1 MMNCSPT
8 QRFIL
13 SSRFVWMFSIVFAI
27 YMYAWSTQW
36 TLNPDLPIPY
46 RGRFFVEQANS
57 MLNGYFWVPET
68 ALPIECFFVDGKCT
82 GYYGIFPSL
91 LRIPFVLVFGATIPE
106 LNAVFI
112 SIAAGIALWAA
123 LNLCLRVLHMGP
135 SGTGRNNS
143 IAMVLVALTLGPGS
157 VLFLIFDPYVYQESI
172 MWSVAGV
179 LVAANLYWRWVHER
193 RTWQIIGIAVAC
205 ACSAGS
211 RPTTAF
217 VGLLLLLGIAVTFYR
232 EKTLRNRTALG
243 LIALSVLPLLMSFGV
258 LILKMGTPQQDF
270 SKYESKA
277 AMQNVAD
284 KNNGSLGYSARY
296 VPTTMFM
303 YLRPDALR
311 FSTEWPWIQFRFGPN
326 LETAL
331 TNEKSTEL
339 ESITY
344 LPPLPKDSML
354 LERITSLTNIMPLAL
369 FATLLAGITFLRK
382 RQWHFVLLLAA
393 VSTAPMILFV
403 QFSIATRYL
412 ADFYPVLALGTVLGV
427 TLAPQYEMLKA
438 TTRRLLFAAMS
449 LSIIF
454 SVMAV
459 TMLAV
464 EYAWIY
470 EIDRLIGS

>member
-1 MMNCSPT
+1 MNSSKV

-13 SSRFVWMFSIVFAI
+13 SARFVWAFSIAFAI

-36 TLNPDLPIPY
+36 TLNPDLPILY
-46 RGRFFVEQANS
+46 GGRFFVEQANS

-68 ALPIECFFVDGKCT
+68 ALPIECFYVDGKCT

-106 LNAVFI
+106 LNALFI
-112 SIAAGIALWAA
+112 SVAAGIALWAA
-123 LNLCLRVLHMGP
+123 LNLCLRVLLMAP

-157 VLFLIFDPYVYQESI
+157 VLLLIFDPYVYQESI

-179 LVAANLYWRWVHER
+179 LVAANLYWRWVHDR
-193 RTWQIIGIAVAC
+193 RTWQVVGMAVAC

-217 VGLLLLLGIAVTFYR
+217 VGLLLLLGIAVTIYR
-232 EKTLRNRTALG
+232 EKTLRKTTTLG
-243 LIALSVLPLLMSFGV
+243 LIALSLLPLLMSFGV
-258 LILKMGTPQQDF
+258 LTLKMGTPQHDF

-277 AMQNVAD
+277 ALQNVAD
-284 KNNGSLGYSARY
+284 NNNGSLGYSARY
-296 VPTTMFM
+296 VPTTMFT

-326 LETAL
+326 TETTLA
-331 TNEKSTEL
+331 NEKSTEL
-339 ESITY
+339 EPITY

-369 FATLLAGITFLRK
+369 FGTLFAGIAFLRR
-382 RQWHFVLLLAA
+382 RQWHYVLLLAA
-393 VSTAPMILFV
+393 VSTAPVILFV
-403 QFSIATRYL
+403 QFSIASRYL
-412 ADFYPVLALGTVLGV
+412 ADFYPVLTLGTVLSV
-427 TLAPQYEMLKA
+427 TLIPQFEMLKV
-438 TTRRLLFAAMS
+438 TTRRLLFAAVS

-470 EIDRLIGS
+470 EVDRLTSS